1 LGGGLRLSNVLK
13 NIFNY
18 WLSIYPK
25 YYRCFGAKIP
35 SKQDM
40 EKDEGV
46 SFIRT
51 IQRNEDRGSTKLEE
65 GVHTILWPKY

>member
-1 LGGGLRLSNVLK
+1 
-13 NIFNY
+13 
-18 WLSIYPK
+18 
-25 YYRCFGAKIP
+25 
-35 SKQDM
+35 M